1 MLTCKQA
8 ASLISQSQD
17 RPLSRSEKWRL
28 RLHLCFCPHCRRYEK
43 QLDTIRSSMRQMR
56 DEQK

>member
-1 MLTCKQA
+1 MLNCKQA

-28 RLHLCFCPHCRRYEK
+28 RLHLYLCPHCRRYEK
-43 QLDTIRSSMRQMR
+43 QLDTIRSGMQKLRE
-56 DEQK
+56 EQK